1 MKYIPSLALLAILLP
16 TFILGIIGCDSTA
29 TTTNKDGSVTTK
41 STTANNAT
49 INNIA
54 GLAFQ
59 AAQLYIN
66 SRGGNP
72 IPSTVPSNPSLLAFN
87 DLSGLAAQAQANL
100 GKTPLTAN
108 VAQGASTSAVGNTI
122 MANLPKAPMTQ
133 DTVTTLTDAAARVK
147 TL

>member
-1 MKYIPSLALLAILLP
+1 MKYILSILTIAVLALAA
-16 TFILGIIGCDSTA
+16 CDSVS
-29 TTTNKDGSVTTK
+29 TTTNKDGSTTVK

-59 AAQLYIN
+59 AAQLYLN

-72 IPSTVPSNPSLLAFN
+72 IPSTVSSNPSLLAFN
-87 DLSGLAAQAQANL
+87 DLSGLAAQAQMNL
-100 GKTPLTAN
+100 GKTPLAAN
-108 VAQGASTSAVGNTI
+108 VAQGASTSSVGNTV
-122 MANLPKAPMTQ
+122 MANLPKSPMTQ
-133 DTVTTLTDAAARVK
+133 DTVATLNDAAAKAK

>member
-1 MKYIPSLALLAILLP
+1 MKPSRILPLIALALIA
-16 TFILGIIGCDSTA
+16 CDSVS
-29 TTTNKDGSVTTK
+29 TTTNKDGSTTVK

-59 AAQLYIN
+59 AAQLYLN

-72 IPSTVPSNPSLLAFN
+72 IPSTVPANPSLLAYN
-87 DLSGLAAQAQANL
+87 DLSGIANQVQANL
-100 GKTPLTAN
+100 GKTPLSAN
-108 VAQGASTSAVGNTI
+108 VAQGASTSAIGNTI

-133 DTVTTLTDAAARVK
+133 DTVATLNDAAAKTK

>member
-1 MKYIPSLALLAILLP
+1 MKLSRILPFIALVLIA
-16 TFILGIIGCDSTA
+16 CDSVS
-29 TTTNKDGSVTTK
+29 TTTNKDGSTTVK
-41 STTANNAT
+41 SSTANNAT

-72 IPSTVPSNPSLLAFN
+72 IPPTLPTNPSLLAYN
-87 DLSGLAAQAQANL
+87 DLSGIANQAQLNI
-100 GKTPLTAN
+100 GKTPLAAN

-133 DTVTTLTDAAARVK
+133 DTVATLNDAAAKAK

>member
-1 MKYIPSLALLAILLP
+1 MKFILALITIASLSLAA
-16 TFILGIIGCDSTA
+16 CDSTS
-29 TTTNKDGSVTTK
+29 TTTNKDGSVTVK

-72 IPSTVPSNPSLLAFN
+72 IPSTLPTNPSLLAFN
-87 DLSGLAAQAQANL
+87 DLSGLAAQAQMNL
-100 GKTPLTAN
+100 GKTPLAAN

-133 DTVTTLTDAAARVK
+133 DTVATLNDAAAKVK